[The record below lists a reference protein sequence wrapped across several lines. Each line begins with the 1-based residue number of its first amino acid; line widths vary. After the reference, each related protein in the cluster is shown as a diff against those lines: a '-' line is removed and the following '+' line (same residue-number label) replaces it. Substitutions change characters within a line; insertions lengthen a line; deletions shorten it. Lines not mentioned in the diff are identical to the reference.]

1 MQILCAQFD
10 VRKVR
15 TSKFTISAQL
25 HRPSRLMRLFRLVY
39 FAEIRP
45 QALVQRRYCVRRR
58 VAIRQRLRL
67 SDLMVAGQCRGRAA
81 RGRNQRQ
88 RGCGSSDGG
97 SSGRRGRKRRRC
109 HRAGR
114 ARGRGR
120 RQRGAVTA
128 AGRRAAGI
136 CARFRGG
143 ARGARR
149 ARGGGAGAGAG
160 ARWSPDPCDLGV
172 GIRCI
177 RPIASPPLR
186 QE

>member
-1 MQILCAQFD
+1 VQILCAQFD

-114 ARGRGR
+114 RAAGVGVSAVPSQRRAARGRNLR
-120 RQRGAVTA
+120 RFRA
-128 AGRRAAGI
+128 RRAGP
-136 CARFRGG
+136 GG
-143 ARGARR
+143 ARRR
-149 ARGGGAGAGAG
+149 CGGGGGG
-160 ARWSPDPCDLGV
+160 EVVARSM
-172 GIRCI
+172 
-177 RPIASPPLR
+177 
-186 QE
+186 